1 MCIGRGRRQRCVLA
15 FTSKTYYGINYAYG
29 GSGKAA
35 ICLLTI
41 MKVNVDRGIIIA
53 LGVFLVLIASLYG
66 AYALLRVT
74 DLAMPTL
81 FQPASGARLL
91 MSMEGFRFIET
102 EDGRV
107 SWRMSAGSAELYDS
121 KEAQLKNV
129 EITFAAPDKGE
140 ARLLGEVATLDT
152 DTGDASLRRGVREVR
167 LITSEGYLLTADSLS
182 WQADQRIVRTTDP
195 FKLLGR
201 ELYLEGQGL
210 SGDANMLTIEVD
222 QHVKAVLQE

>member
-1 MCIGRGRRQRCVLA
+1 MA
-15 FTSKTYYGINYAYG
+15 A
-29 GSGKAA
+29 GKAA

-41 MKVNVDRGIIIA
+41 MNVNVDKGIIIA

-91 MSMEGFRFIET
+91 MSMEGFRFVET
-102 EDGRV
+102 EDGRA
-107 SWRMSAGSAELYDS
+107 SWRMIADSAELYDS
-121 KEAQLKNV
+121 KEAHLKNV
-129 EITFAAPDKGE
+129 EITFVEPDKGE

-152 DTGDASLRRGVREVR
+152 DTGDASIRRGTKEVR
-167 LITSEGYLLTADSLS
+167 LITSTGYLLTTDSLF
-182 WQADQRIVRTTDP
+182 WQAGERIVRTKDP

-210 SGDANMLTIEVD
+210 SGNADMLTIEVD
-222 QHVKAVLQE
+222 KHVKAVLQE

>member
-1 MCIGRGRRQRCVLA
+1 MHMA
-15 FTSKTYYGINYAYG
+15 A
-29 GSGKAA
+29 GKAA

-41 MKVNVDRGIIIA
+41 MNVNVDKGIIIA

-91 MSMEGFRFIET
+91 MSMEGFRFVET
-102 EDGRV
+102 EDGRA
-107 SWRMSAGSAELYDS
+107 SWRMIADSAELYDS
-121 KEAQLKNV
+121 KEAHLKNV
-129 EITFAAPDKGE
+129 EITFVEPDKGE

-152 DTGDASLRRGVREVR
+152 DTGDASIRRGTKEVR
-167 LITSEGYLLTADSLS
+167 LITSTGYLLTTDSLF
-182 WQADQRIVRTTDP
+182 WQAGERIVRTKDP

-210 SGDANMLTIEVD
+210 SGNADMLTIEVD
-222 QHVKAVLQE
+222 KHVKAVLQE